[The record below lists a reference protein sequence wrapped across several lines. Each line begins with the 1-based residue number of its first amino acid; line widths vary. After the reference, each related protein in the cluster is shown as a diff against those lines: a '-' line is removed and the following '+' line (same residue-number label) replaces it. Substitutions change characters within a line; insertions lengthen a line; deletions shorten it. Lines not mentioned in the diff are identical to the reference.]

1 MHIGLSTILTADSI
15 DIADLAPRAEELGF
29 ESIWMPEQPT
39 LPVVTE
45 TEIPRE
51 WGEIT
56 DPFVLLSRAES
67 PLVHLNC
74 RVIDLWTTYSGR
86 SSGRSRGSLKSVKV

>member
-29 ESIWMPEQPT
+29 ESIWTPEQPT

-45 TEIPRE
+45 TEIHGGATSPTVRPSSVRRRYLPR
-51 WGEIT
+51 
-56 DPFVLLSRAES
+56 
-67 PLVHLNC
+67 
-74 RVIDLWTTYSGR
+74 
-86 SSGRSRGSLKSVKV
+86 